1 MESEKSHNY
10 SVMSELH
17 MHRAPSAS
25 MNVCYTYTKYLPV
38 QLSAATQTERRQNVF
53 LDPLNP
59 SPTVI

>member
-10 SVMSELH
+10 SVMNELH

-25 MNVCYTYTKYLPV
+25 MNVCYTKYLPV

-53 LDPLNP
+53 SDPLTP
-59 SPTVI
+59 PPTVI